1 MSWKKVVLKVAAFV
15 PAIVL
20 VGGFVGVRAGL
31 IQVTSKPEPAPEP
44 TATTAPEKP
53 ATVDEVPTYMS
64 GSKSI
69 VFTTQI
75 PTGSN
80 PPVAPNST
88 PLVPTQGGPEK
99 PPAVMY
105 GSKSAPIVVPLE
117 LTPGTKPTSPPAAPP
132 SAPKP

>member
-1 MSWKKVVLKVAAFV
+1 MSWKKVFLKVAAFV

-53 ATVDEVPTYMS
+53 AVAGEVPTYMP

-75 PTGSN
+75 PAGAS
-80 PPVAPNST
+80 PPAVPNST
-88 PLVPTQGGPEK
+88 PLVPTQGSSEK

-117 LTPGTKPTSPPAAPP
+117 LIPGTKPTSPPIAPP
-132 SAPKP
+132 NTPKP

>member
-1 MSWKKVVLKVAAFV
+1 MSWKKVFLKAAAFV

-53 ATVDEVPTYMS
+53 AVTGEVPTYMS

-75 PTGSN
+75 PAGST
-80 PPVAPNST
+80 PAAPNNT
-88 PLVPTQGGPEK
+88 PLVPTQGGAEK
-99 PPAVMY
+99 PPIVMY

-117 LTPGTKPTSPPAAPP
+117 LTPGTKPTSPSAPP